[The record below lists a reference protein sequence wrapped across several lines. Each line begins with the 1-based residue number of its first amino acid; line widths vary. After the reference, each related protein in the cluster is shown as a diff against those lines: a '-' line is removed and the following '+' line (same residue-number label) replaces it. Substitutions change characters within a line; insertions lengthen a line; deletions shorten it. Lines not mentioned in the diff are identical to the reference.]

1 VSKMRGGLKL
11 EKKKESFAVFV
22 VGLILF

>member
-1 VSKMRGGLKL
+1 MRGGLKL